1 KRRRRRSKVIP
12 LSIAGPLPGAGFGQV
27 FTLLRDAVKDVVS
40 KARQIKPIL
49 KRLESTLDRLAPT
62 VTDIERL
69 NQQLNRPVE
78 ETQSLIEEMT
88 KGGELFREC
97 LQIPRWN
104 LYLRFKYSS
113 KLTKLEE
120 DILRYCQVD
129 LQLHD
134 ARTGLETRKI
144 VSDISQRMD
153 SIASVETPKVS
164 FAVHEPPDFTVG
176 FDMPMKELKTLLL
189 KEEVQLLLLTAP
201 GGCGKTTLV
210 QMLCQDEIIKGTS
223 LSFVCRKCGRFG
235 PVLNGTGHRRNCD
248 PWHRRPGMFENNIL
262 FVNVSKTPN
271 VKVIVQNLFNYMN
284 MQPEFQIQ
292 SDDDAIH
299 QLSQLPNHITPNPIL
314 LILDDVWLGSKYLLS
329 FIPKRWTEKK
339 QKLINARLLSFSTGW
354 HISSLAH
361 YVNYIIMS
369 AYHTLYN
376 SFCR

>member
-1 KRRRRRSKVIP
+1 M
-12 LSIAGPLPGAGFGQV
+12 LG
-27 FTLLRDAVKDVVS
+27 
-40 KARQIKPIL
+40 
-49 KRLESTLDRLAPT
+49 RLAPT

-88 KGGELFREC
+88 KGGELVPEC

-129 LQLHD
+129 LQLPD
-134 ARTGLETRKI
+134 TRTGLETRKI

-210 QMLCQDEIIKGTS
+210 QMLCQDEIIKEALAGIWRVVEDIIRDLTELRS
-223 LSFVCRKCGRFG
+223 AVADEGERPSEAREG
-235 PVLNGTGHRRNCD
+235 PKGGD
-248 PWHRRPGMFENNIL
+248 
-262 FVNVSKTPN
+262 
-271 VKVIVQNLFNYMN
+271 
-284 MQPEFQIQ
+284 
-292 SDDDAIH
+292 
-299 QLSQLPNHITPNPIL
+299 
-314 LILDDVWLGSKYLLS
+314 
-329 FIPKRWTEKK
+329 
-339 QKLINARLLSFSTGW
+339 FS
-354 HISSLAH
+354 
-361 YVNYIIMS
+361 
-369 AYHTLYN
+369 
-376 SFCR
+376 

>member
-1 KRRRRRSKVIP
+1 MYEVRLPR
-12 LSIAGPLPGAGFGQV
+12 PLPGAGFGQV

-210 QMLCQDEIIKGTS
+210 QMLCQDEIIKG
-223 LSFVCRKCGRFG
+223 
-235 PVLNGTGHRRNCD
+235 
-248 PWHRRPGMFENNIL
+248 MFENNIL

-339 QKLINARLLSFSTGW
+339 QKLINARLLSFSTDE
-354 HISSLAH
+354 
-361 YVNYIIMS
+361 
-369 AYHTLYN
+369 
-376 SFCR
+376 SFSWTWCNIQAPKVEVLVLNFQTQN

>member
-1 KRRRRRSKVIP
+1 MP
-12 LSIAGPLPGAGFGQV
+12 LSVAGPLLGAGFGQV

-40 KARQIKPIL
+40 KARQFKPIL
-49 KRLESTLDRLAPT
+49 KRLESTLDRLAPS
-62 VTDIERL
+62 VTDIELL

-88 KGGELFREC
+88 KGGELVREF

-134 ARTGLETRKI
+134 ARTGLETTKI

-153 SIASVETPKVS
+153 SIAFVETPKVS
-164 FAVHEPPDFTVG
+164 FAVREPPDFTVG

-223 LSFVCRKCGRFG
+223 LSFVCRC
-235 PVLNGTGHRRNCD
+235 V
-248 PWHRRPGMFENNIL
+248 
-262 FVNVSKTPN
+262 
-271 VKVIVQNLFNYMN
+271 
-284 MQPEFQIQ
+284 
-292 SDDDAIH
+292 
-299 QLSQLPNHITPNPIL
+299 IL
-314 LILDDVWLGSKYLLS
+314 LSTWLW
-329 FIPKRWTEKK
+329 F
-339 QKLINARLLSFSTGW
+339 
-354 HISSLAH
+354 
-361 YVNYIIMS
+361 
-369 AYHTLYN
+369 
-376 SFCR
+376 